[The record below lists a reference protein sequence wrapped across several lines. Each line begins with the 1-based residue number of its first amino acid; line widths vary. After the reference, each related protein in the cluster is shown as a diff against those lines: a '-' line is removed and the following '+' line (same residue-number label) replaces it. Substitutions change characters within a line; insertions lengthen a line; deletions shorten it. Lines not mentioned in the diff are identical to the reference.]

1 MKKEFEKHLI
11 VIDGENYRLNQ
22 IRDLE
27 DLGRKEEATSE
38 KRKKTRPMNLPPDTM
53 QLNEPSSK
61 PPKISILEEIRKVNN
76 IRKLLETYQKNI
88 QNLYNKEASIDEIQ
102 RVYEGFES
110 DFNVLKLDI
119 DPRFIVFKFWR
130 L

>member
-1 MKKEFEKHLI
+1 
-11 VIDGENYRLNQ
+11 
-22 IRDLE
+22 
-27 DLGRKEEATSE
+27 
-38 KRKKTRPMNLPPDTM
+38 MNLPPDTI

-61 PPKISILEEIRKVNN
+61 PSKISILEEIRKVNN
-76 IRKLLETYQKNI
+76 IRKLLETYQKSI
-88 QNLYNKEASIDEIQ
+88 QNLYNKAASIDEIQ